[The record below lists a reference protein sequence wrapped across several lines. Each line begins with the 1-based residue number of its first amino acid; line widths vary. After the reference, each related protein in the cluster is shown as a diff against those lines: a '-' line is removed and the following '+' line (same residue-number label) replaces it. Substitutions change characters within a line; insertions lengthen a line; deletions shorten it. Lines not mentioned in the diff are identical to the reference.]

1 MKKYFLFST
10 GVSLLFGLIVG
21 NLCSETKYYAPPKYP
36 LSKLYDNPLSKHLYE
51 VRNSEYDYSKVSFNY
66 SYGVQASIGIFALS
80 MIGYSFIRKIK

>member
-21 NLCSETKYYAPPKYP
+21 NLCSETKYYLVHPTKGTHIQVEEDAYNVWRG
-36 LSKLYDNPLSKHLYE
+36 SGKLK
-51 VRNSEYDYSKVSFNY
+51 KVSFNY